1 MRDLSTQKP
10 LSPRKRNSDLHAA
23 ASDGAPDPH
32 AAASDVAPEPRTAA
46 SDGAPCPRNGA
57 PADAPGSRNAAVQ
70 THDLAFSYDGDTF
83 VLQDVTI
90 RIPRGE
96 FVAILGGNGSG
107 KSTLAKHMNALLV
120 PDHGNVTVLGHDT
133 ADEES
138 TYVIRSQA
146 GMVFQNPDDQ
156 LVASLVEN
164 DVAFGPE
171 NLGVPANELR
181 QRVDESL
188 KEVGLE
194 GFQTRETAA
203 LSGGQKQRVA
213 VAGVLAMRPDI
224 LILDEATSMLDPQ
237 GRKKLMELCHQLHRE
252 GKTIVMITHFMEE
265 AAQAQR
271 VIILN
276 GGRVACDGSPEEVL
290 TQSDLLEHLNLDVPF
305 ACMLSLELQ
314 KRGVPVHVHI
324 HPDTLKEELCRL
336 HSNA

>member
-10 LSPRKRNSDLHAA
+10 LPPRKRNSDLHAA
-23 ASDGAPDPH
+23 DSDGAPDPH

-46 SDGAPCPRNGA
+46 SDGAPCPRNA
-57 PADAPGSRNAAVQ
+57 ATADAPGSRNAAVQ

-164 DVAFGPE
+164 DVALARKTWEFPQT
-171 NLGVPANELR
+171 NFAN
-181 QRVDESL
+181 
-188 KEVGLE
+188 
-194 GFQTRETAA
+194 A
-203 LSGGQKQRVA
+203 
-213 VAGVLAMRPDI
+213 
-224 LILDEATSMLDPQ
+224 
-237 GRKKLMELCHQLHRE
+237 
-252 GKTIVMITHFMEE
+252 
-265 AAQAQR
+265 
-271 VIILN
+271 
-276 GGRVACDGSPEEVL
+276 
-290 TQSDLLEHLNLDVPF
+290 
-305 ACMLSLELQ
+305 
-314 KRGVPVHVHI
+314 
-324 HPDTLKEELCRL
+324 
-336 HSNA
+336 